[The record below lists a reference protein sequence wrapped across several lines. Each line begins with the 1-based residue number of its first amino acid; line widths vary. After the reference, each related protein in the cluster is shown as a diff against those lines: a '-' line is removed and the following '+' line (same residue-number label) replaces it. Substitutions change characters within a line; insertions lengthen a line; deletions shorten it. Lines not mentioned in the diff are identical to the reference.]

1 MADVRNI
8 QEHRTLKPGED
19 TVLQCKS
26 GGGEYRPIGGV
37 SKAACMLCGMDMRE
51 HITVHLRPRCEHCG
65 GDGTRLAAIPMRLGP
80 IEGVQ
85 IFCTLCGHTVHYA
98 ILGMAQQQSP
108 VCGPDGMP
116 LIVGGR

>member
-1 MADVRNI
+1 MADIRSINN
-8 QEHRTLKPGED
+8 HRTLAPD
-19 TVLQCKS
+19 QTTALQCKA
-26 GGGEYRPIGGV
+26 GGGEYTPMGGV
-37 SKAACMLCGMDMRE
+37 AKAACMLCGMDIRE
-51 HITVHLRPRCEHCG
+51 HVTVHLRPRCEHCG

-108 VCGPDGMP
+108 VCGPDGAP
-116 LIVGGR
+116 LIIGGR